1 MAAATVLARPARMA
15 WAWLAT
21 HPSAAL
27 SPSRQK
33 HQAAFHRY
41 SMTWMKSMMMCTRA
55 SWSAA
60 WVLMRSIW
68 WLLPSTRATQVRRWS
83 GSRRVASSKTAAM
96 TSAASAATLAV
107 SHLPRAAGPG
117 WAGRGGWSLVAV
129 ALLAFGQAGGQLAA
143 GRGLGGGLPKRLGAH
158 DDALGV
164 AGQHQHVGIGAL
176 LWCAGGVEVLDVG
189 RGAHGQLL
197 CLALAQQHPGG
208 PLHRLHS
215 GAERAAGG
223 LDGRQAPQPVGVF
236 LLGQAQRGVGGV
248 QVGGPSGAVGDARHA
263 DRAQHGGQATIVA
276 AFDVAVVHPVGVA
289 HPGKPSLSRGA
300 EVQVVL
306 QQLPQHV
313 PTTGLEL
320 RLQLGVGRLRRR
332 PATQPVRDRVEQRTG
347 PLERR
352 TGDGRFA
359 VWHWVPSAAFWI
371 RHLGTYSD
379 RVPQFS
385 RQRLV
390 R

>member
-117 WAGRGGWSLVAV
+117 GSGWLVAGGGGDDVGGGPHHGGRVVDSADLGHALAV

-208 PLHRLHS
+208 RCTAS
-215 GAERAAGG
+215 TAAPNEP
-223 LDGRQAPQPVGVF
+223 R
-236 LLGQAQRGVGGV
+236 
-248 QVGGPSGAVGDARHA
+248 
-263 DRAQHGGQATIVA
+263 VA
-276 AFDVAVVHPVGVA
+276 
-289 HPGKPSLSRGA
+289 SM
-300 EVQVVL
+300 
-306 QQLPQHV
+306 
-313 PTTGLEL
+313 
-320 RLQLGVGRLRRR
+320 
-332 PATQPVRDRVEQRTG
+332 
-347 PLERR
+347 
-352 TGDGRFA
+352 
-359 VWHWVPSAAFWI
+359 
-371 RHLGTYSD
+371 
-379 RVPQFS
+379 
-385 RQRLV
+385 
-390 R
+390 